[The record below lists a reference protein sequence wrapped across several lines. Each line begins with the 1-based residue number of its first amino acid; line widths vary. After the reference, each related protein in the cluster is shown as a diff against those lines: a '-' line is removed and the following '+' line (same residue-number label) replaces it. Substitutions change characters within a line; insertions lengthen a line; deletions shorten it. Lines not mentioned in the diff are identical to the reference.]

1 MNPSLLISVH
11 SIWATRIDS
20 SPSWR
25 SCSPINPTL
34 NSPSTTTHHWIAVN
48 VPMLP
53 TWWVHFRFLIYIWQI
68 IILKRSADDA
78 WKPFESMVPAF
89 QDFRDASYG
98 QCNYKCTVYIY
109 SNHRKILHCLRGLEY
124 AIKLKWFDVRNFNL
138 RDYEFYE
145 RVENGDLNWTIP
157 DKFVSFSGPSPTAKD
172 TDGVLSYHHFQ
183 MRTLTP
189 EDYVPIFKQF
199 GVQLVIRLNKKAYEG
214 NRFTKSGIKH
224 EEIYFLDGSTPS
236 DVPSISLF

>member
-109 SNHRKILHCLRGLEY
+109 HETNNVRSCTASEAWSMPSNWSGSMWGTSTS
-124 AIKLKWFDVRNFNL
+124 AIMSSMN
-138 RDYEFYE
+138 
-145 RVENGDLNWTIP
+145 
-157 DKFVSFSGPSPTAKD
+157 VSRMVTSIGPS
-172 TDGVLSYHHFQ
+172 
-183 MRTLTP
+183 R
-189 EDYVPIFKQF
+189 
-199 GVQLVIRLNKKAYEG
+199 
-214 NRFTKSGIKH
+214 
-224 EEIYFLDGSTPS
+224 
-236 DVPSISLF
+236 ISLFPLVDPHPPPKILMEYIYNHNISDENPNSWRLRAHLQTIWCAIGYPTQQEGLWG